1 MPEPLYRSI
10 VMTAKGLFKG
20 LGLDIDV
27 VGAENIP
34 LHGGALLA
42 INHTSYLD
50 FALGGIPADMRG
62 RRLVRFM
69 AKDSIFRHKIAGPL
83 MRGMKHI
90 PVDRDA
96 GSQAFRDAVA
106 ALKAGELVGVFP
118 EATMS
123 RSFDIKEL
131 KSGSIRMARAARVP
145 VIPMIIFGGH
155 RILSYDTKD
164 FSRGKQICMTVGSPL
179 DLDPGLDPDA
189 ANEIL
194 SETLKQLLAQ
204 TVDRYRDKPT
214 GAPWIPAR
222 FGGGAPTLVEAE
234 VIEERARADRLAR
247 RQQSDRHH
255 KSVRRDK
262 RD

>member
-1 MPEPLYRSI
+1 MADPLYRSI
-10 VMTAKGLFKG
+10 VLTVRGLFKG
-20 LGLDIDV
+20 LSLDIDV

-90 PVDRDA
+90 PVNRDA
-96 GSQAFRDAVA
+96 GSQAFRDAVN
-106 ALKAGELVGVFP
+106 ALKAGEIVGVFP

-123 RSFDIKEL
+123 RSLDIKEL
-131 KSGSIRMARAARVP
+131 KSGSIRMAKVANVP

-155 RILSYDTKD
+155 RILSYGVKD
-164 FSRGKQICMTVGSPL
+164 FSRGKQVCITVGAPL
-179 DLDPGLDPDA
+179 EFDPGMDPDQ
-189 ANEIL
+189 ANEL
-194 SETLKQLLAQ
+194 LADTLKALLAQ
-204 TVDRYRDKPT
+204 TIERYRDKPD
-214 GAPWIPAR
+214 GAAWIPAR
-222 FGGGAPTLVEAE
+222 FGGSAPTLTEAE
-234 VIEERARADRLAR
+234 NIESEVRAAKQL
-247 RQQSDRHH
+247 
-255 KSVRRDK
+255 K
-262 RD
+262 RDADKNK